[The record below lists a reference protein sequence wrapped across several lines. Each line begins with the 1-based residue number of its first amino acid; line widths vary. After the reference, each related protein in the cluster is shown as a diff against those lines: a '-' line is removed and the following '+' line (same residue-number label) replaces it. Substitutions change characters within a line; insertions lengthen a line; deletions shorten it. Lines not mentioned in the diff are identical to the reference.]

1 MENCLFC
8 KIALGEIPSYKI
20 DETNEHLAFLDIFPN
35 TKGMT
40 LVIPKKHFDSDVFSM
55 PLEEYDKLLD
65 YAKKVVKKLEKKLN
79 SFRVALVIEG
89 MGVNH
94 AHVKLYP
101 LHGLDSKFKET
112 WHHERVFFEKYPGF
126 ITTKLGPEGQDIKR
140 VHEEVTR
147 KR

>member
-1 MENCLFC
+1 MFC
-8 KIALGEIPSYKI
+8 KIARGEIPSHKV
-20 DETNEHLAFLDIFPN
+20 DETDEYLAFLDIFPN

-40 LVIPKKHFDSDVFSM
+40 LVIPKKHFNSDVFSM
-55 PLEEYDKLLD
+55 PLQEYNKLMD

-79 SFRVALVIEG
+79 TFRVALVIEG

-126 ITTKLGPEGQDIKR
+126 ITTKLGPEGQDLKK
-140 VHEEVTR
+140 VHEEFTR